1 VAYGAE
7 FEITGCVDFSELSD
21 CMPGSC
27 KAFPIVDGTAEV
39 DSSPTWESPQI
50 KGVT

>member
-1 VAYGAE
+1 MKYAE
-7 FEITGCVDFSELSD
+7 ESEITDCIKSPELRER
-21 CMPGSC
+21 MPGSC
-27 KAFPIVDGTAEV
+27 KALPIVDGAADV